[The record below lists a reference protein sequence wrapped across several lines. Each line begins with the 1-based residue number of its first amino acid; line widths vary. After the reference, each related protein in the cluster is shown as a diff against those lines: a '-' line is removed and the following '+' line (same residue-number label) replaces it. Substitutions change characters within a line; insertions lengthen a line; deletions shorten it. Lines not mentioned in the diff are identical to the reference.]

1 MAAAAEEPHLTGG
14 PEQQIAAVSGDLDGR
29 PAGHNPAAGEHHA
42 VVEDPVSR
50 ADRPIG
56 TGSGGLVP
64 AVAGRRP
71 GAEKNLIAGEDR

>member
-1 MAAAAEEPHLTGG
+1 M
-14 PEQQIAAVSGDLDGR
+14 SGDLDGR
-29 PAGHNPAAGEHHA
+29 PAGHNPAAGERHA
-42 VVEDPVSR
+42 EDPVSR
-50 ADRPIG
+50 ADRQIG